1 MHNGFNLPD
10 KTNQPINSKPI
21 TISWKGFRSEGKT
34 QYTRLTGMKEI
45 INNVVV
51 DDYHGTKINVQI
63 VIDSSRKLLII
74 TDDFEGFKEPQVRL
88 PGAMNLGQSYQT
100 SAILSEHGR
109 GLKTAINYF
118 GDIQVIRTSSDTY
131 DFYELIPDRTQD
143 DASFYVQKS
152 QPIETYSIDNN
163 GWIPV
168 KNKTGTQ
175 IALRM
180 DDSQLPGN
188 KRWWDNL
195 KKGLEASYNQ
205 KINNVLDIQ
214 LIWLEDD
221 KVKYH
226 AFCEKQSMVLT
237 DRQACL
243 DENNPTK
250 WIDQDRKLGP
260 DRWEHENKYFNH
272 DDWMKENNINGRRTG
287 IVVKYTI
294 GTLPSP
300 EVMDN
305 HFNSA
310 QVFENSYDINSDS
323 YKETPFRY
331 GSDYTGLSYSKEW
344 IPISFGGFKEERSNR
359 YDLFG
364 YIDIQNN
371 SIPTTKTKDDIVRT
385 EDVILF
391 EKHFKKH
398 LREELGYNVST
409 SKNNPPESESQ
420 MESKLMKRLTKS
432 SKLRKYLGIKT
443 NEFDNQYQ
451 LHCGVLD
458 IVPILHKDN
467 VVIPV
472 EKILEIKLENT
483 EGRIWKAVVQGM
495 AYGAELNIFDI
506 IIVSLDTDWPSDL
519 KTKVDMIEKHTDFT
533 FRFEQYQKLM
543 EI

>member
-1 MHNGFNLPD
+1 
-10 KTNQPINSKPI
+10 
-21 TISWKGFRSEGKT
+21 
-34 QYTRLTGMKEI
+34 
-45 INNVVV
+45 
-51 DDYHGTKINVQI
+51 
-63 VIDSSRKLLII
+63 
-74 TDDFEGFKEPQVRL
+74 
-88 PGAMNLGQSYQT
+88 
-100 SAILSEHGR
+100 ILSEHGR

-260 DRWEHENKYFNH
+260 DRWEHENK
-272 DDWMKENNINGRRTG
+272 
-287 IVVKYTI
+287 
-294 GTLPSP
+294 
-300 EVMDN
+300 
-305 HFNSA
+305 
-310 QVFENSYDINSDS
+310 
-323 YKETPFRY
+323 
-331 GSDYTGLSYSKEW
+331 
-344 IPISFGGFKEERSNR
+344 
-359 YDLFG
+359 
-364 YIDIQNN
+364 
-371 SIPTTKTKDDIVRT
+371 
-385 EDVILF
+385 
-391 EKHFKKH
+391 
-398 LREELGYNVST
+398 
-409 SKNNPPESESQ
+409 
-420 MESKLMKRLTKS
+420 
-432 SKLRKYLGIKT
+432 
-443 NEFDNQYQ
+443 
-451 LHCGVLD
+451 
-458 IVPILHKDN
+458 
-467 VVIPV
+467 
-472 EKILEIKLENT
+472 
-483 EGRIWKAVVQGM
+483 
-495 AYGAELNIFDI
+495 
-506 IIVSLDTDWPSDL
+506 
-519 KTKVDMIEKHTDFT
+519 
-533 FRFEQYQKLM
+533 
-543 EI
+543 